1 MQKVLMVAFHY
12 PPFQGG
18 SGIHRT
24 LKFSRYLPD
33 HGWQPIVLSAH
44 PRAYP
49 KVGKELVSQ
58 VPRDLIVKRAFAVDS
73 ARHLS
78 VCGRY
83 IRATALPDQ
92 WISWWFAAVWSGL
105 RLVRKYRPK
114 VLWSTY
120 PIATAHLIGF
130 TLHRLTGIPWVAD
143 FRDSMTE
150 ENYPRD
156 QWSRETYLWIERRAV
171 KHAARLVFT
180 APSTR
185 RMYLQRYPKLGV
197 DHCLLIPNG
206 YDEEDFSGIEVS
218 SLTRSSNSRAIR
230 MLHAGLIYT
239 DDRDPRAFFSAL
251 SRLKKESVISCDSVL
266 IDLRASGSENYY
278 AGLLKELDIEDI
290 VRILPPLPHRRA
302 LEDCAAT
309 DALVLF
315 QAASC
320 NHQIPAKAYEYLRIR
335 KPILALTPMEG
346 DTANLLVE
354 VGGATIVDLTQEEQI
369 YQTLP
374 PFLNSLRNNTHS
386 VPNLDRASRYSRK
399 RQTHHLS
406 ECLSQVVS
414 KA

>member
-49 KVGKELVSQ
+49 KVGKDLLRQ
-58 VPRDLIVKRAFAVDS
+58 IPGDLIVKRAFAVDS

-78 VCGRY
+78 VRGRY
-83 IRATALPDQ
+83 VRATALPDQ
-92 WISWWFAAVWSGL
+92 WVSWWIGAVWWGL
-105 RLVRKYRPK
+105 RLVRRYRPK

-120 PIATAHLIGF
+120 PIATTHLIGF

-156 QWSRETYLWIERRAV
+156 KWSRESYLWIERRAV
-171 KHAARLVFT
+171 RHAARLVFT
-180 APSTR
+180 APSTIK
-185 RMYLQRYPKLGV
+185 MYLQRYPQLTT
-197 DHCLLIPNG
+197 DRCLLIPNG
-206 YDEEDFSGIEVS
+206 YDEGDFAGVETGQAASI
-218 SLTRSSNSRAIR
+218 SNGRAIR
-230 MLHAGLIYT
+230 LLHAGLIYT

-251 SRLKKESVISCDSVL
+251 SRLKKASVINRDNVV

-278 AGLLKELDIEDI
+278 AGLLKSLGIDDV
-290 VRILPPLPHRRA
+290 VRLLPALPHHKA
-302 LEDCAAT
+302 LEDCAAA

-320 NHQIPAKAYEYLRIR
+320 NHQIPAKAYEYLRLR

-346 DTANLLVE
+346 DTAKLLLE
-354 VGGATIVDLTQEEQI
+354 VGGATIVDLAREEEI
-369 YQTLP
+369 YQALP
-374 PFLNSLRNNTHS
+374 LFLSSVKNNTHS
-386 VPNLDRASRYSRK
+386 LTNSDRASLYSRK
-399 RQTHHLS
+399 RQAHHLS
-406 ECLSQVVS
+406 QCLSQVLS
-414 KA
+414 QA